1 MVLKLE
7 CTMELPRGLLRP
19 RLPGPTPEVFGSVEP
34 ENLSS
39 LKLPGDAE
47 TAGSGAT
54 L

>member
-1 MVLKLE
+1 
-7 CTMELPRGLLRP
+7 MESPGGLLRP
-19 RLPGPTPEVFGSVEP
+19 GLPGPTPEVFGLVEP

-47 TAGSGAT
+47 TADPGAT